1 MTAPTPLPR
10 LGALIAVAVCPHPP
24 LLVPQIAG
32 AAAGELDELRAACDD
47 AVARLLSS
55 GPARILVVGTDDT
68 APGPPGPTGRSGLAA
83 YAPGLPDLPGGSL
96 PLALA
101 IGDWLLDRAGTDRPR
116 QFLGVRP
123 DGTPTPGWADV
134 ADSPAATALLVMGDG
149 SARRTLRAPGYLDE
163 RAEPFDA
170 SVTKALADADVDTLA
185 ALDTELAAE
194 LWVGGTG
201 AFKALA
207 ALAAGTAWQADV
219 SYDAAP
225 YGVQY
230 NVAYWARA

>member
-10 LGALIAVAVCPHPP
+10 LGALTAVAVCPHPP

-55 GPARILVVGTDDT
+55 RPARILIVGPDDE
-68 APGPPGPTGRSGLAA
+68 PSGPPRQSGLAG
-83 YAPGLPDLPGGSL
+83 YAPGVPDLPGGSL

-101 IGDWLLDRAGTDRPR
+101 IGDWLLDRAGADRSR

-123 DGTPTPGWADV
+123 DGTPAPGWADV
-134 ADSPAATALLVMGDG
+134 ADSPAVTGLLVMADG
-149 SARRTLRAPGYLDE
+149 SARRSHKAPGYFDE

-170 SVTKALADADVDTLA
+170 GLTKALVTADVDTLA
-185 ALDTELAAE
+185 ALDADLAAE
-194 LWVGGTG
+194 LWVAGVG

-207 ALAAGTAWQADV
+207 ALAAGTEWQADV

-230 NVAYWARA
+230 TVACWMRA

>member
-1 MTAPTPLPR
+1 MTEPTPLPI
-10 LGALIAVAVCPHPP
+10 LGTLTAVAVCPHPP

-32 AAAGELDELRAACDD
+32 AAAGELDELRMACDE

-55 GPARILVVGTDDT
+55 RPARILIVGTDDE
-68 APGPPGPTGRSGLAA
+68 PHGPHGRSGLAG
-83 YAPGLPDLPGGSL
+83 YAPGVPDLPGGSL

-101 IGDWLLDRAGTDRPR
+101 IGDWLLDRAGADLPR
-116 QFLGVRP
+116 QLFGVRP
-123 DGTPTPGWADV
+123 DGTPSPGWADV
-134 ADSPAATALLVMGDG
+134 ADSPAPTGLLVMGDG
-149 SARRTLRAPGYLDE
+149 SARRSRKAPGYFDE

-170 SVTKALADADVDTLA
+170 GLTKALLTADVDTLA

-194 LWVGGTG
+194 VWVGGVG

-207 ALAAGTAWQADV
+207 ALATGTPWQADV

-230 NVAYWARA
+230 TVACWMRA